1 MMMNTILEN
10 DGYFGVVM
18 WDPAAKTAASVG
30 CCAEVIEHQRLPDDR
45 MKIWTMGQ
53 KRFRVL
59 DYVRKKPFYVG
70 LVEWLEDE
78 PIIEDLSSLA
88 TDVTT
93 VLNDVV
99 RLSAKLMGQ
108 AIEMPDDLPDSPT
121 DLSYWVA
128 GNLYGVADEQ
138 QSLLEMQSSRDRLE
152 REVEILTT
160 TRNHLAA
167 RTVIKD
173 TFDNS

>member
-1 MMMNTILEN
+1 
-10 DGYFGVVM
+10 
-18 WDPAAKTAASVG
+18 
-30 CCAEVIEHQRLPDDR
+30 

-78 PIIEDLSSLA
+78 PINEDLSPLA
-88 TDVTT
+88 ADVTT

>member
-1 MMMNTILEN
+1 MNTILEN
-10 DGYFGVVM
+10 DGYFGVLM
-18 WDPAAKTAASVG
+18 WDPASKTAASVG

-70 LVEWLEDE
+70 LVEWFEDE
-78 PIIEDLSSLA
+78 PVSEDLSTLA
-88 TDVTT
+88 MDVST

>member
-1 MMMNTILEN
+1 
-10 DGYFGVVM
+10 
-18 WDPAAKTAASVG
+18 
-30 CCAEVIEHQRLPDDR
+30 
-45 MKIWTMGQ
+45 
-53 KRFRVL
+53 
-59 DYVRKKPFYVG
+59 
-70 LVEWLEDE
+70 
-78 PIIEDLSSLA
+78 
-88 TDVTT
+88 
-93 VLNDVV
+93 
-99 RLSAKLMGQ
+99 MGQ

-138 QSLLEMQSSRDRLE
+138 QNLLEMRNSRDRLE